1 MYRNQTYKNEITVEG
16 FNVPLPIVSEYP
28 LVFDLLDL
36 QDNPEE
42 FLPTLLSTFYT
53 YFLPSDLYQYLDD
66 EPFKLTDMATYWFSE
81 VVQILVQHPRLE
93 GIEEKIKQSREAKTS
108 KDNLVG
114 KPKSMVQSVTDRAKD
129 HIGKNRFNII
139 TWVSWLAEKSDFTS
153 KEINAMCW
161 QEFIELS
168 NTYQAFADVEF
179 AQQEAEKKKQEL
191 AKNKANQGR

>member
-36 QDNPEE
+36 QDSEE
-42 FLPTLLSTFYT
+42 FLPTLLSTFYI
-53 YFLPSDLYQYLDD
+53 YFFPSELYQYLED
-66 EPFKLTDMATYWFSE
+66 EPFKLTEMASYWFSE
-81 VVQILVQHPRLE
+81 IVQILVLHPRLE
-93 GIEEKIKQSREAKTS
+93 GVEEKIKNNRQSKALDK
-108 KDNLVG
+108 VG
-114 KPKSMVQSVTDRAKD
+114 KPKTMIESVTNRAKD

-139 TWVSWLAEKSDFTS
+139 TWVSWLADKSDFTS

-168 NTYQAFADVEF
+168 NTYQAFSDVEF